1 MLRLSS
7 EVPGKER
14 RVLYALFEPHA
25 RLSDPSLRAT
35 ARLLAGCLLAL
46 VGFFACYDAYLW
58 SMREDYAP
66 PWPGYLLLGTCYVL
80 VRQGYFRVAASLTLG
95 TVPVVALALIVTGKS
110 AEPAVTL
117 SLPVLSVILGTLLL
131 GARSVIAITL
141 GSILA
146 IWLTTLL
153 PTGHQVPSQLIAG
166 PLLIVGVG
174 GALGALSVAHRSRLE
189 RDRRAALLVQ
199 AHELERKVR
208 ERTEELAS
216 AMRELES
223 FSYSV
228 SHDLRAPLRAIEGFA
243 AILEDEHGDGLG
255 AEGRDTLAVIQTSAQ
270 RMSALIDGLLR
281 LSRVTRAPVQR
292 EDVDLVPLA
301 RSIVVSLEASS
312 TKPTEFVAPESLVRS
327 ADPSLLASILE
338 NLLGNAHKFSRMRDE
353 PRIELGTVT
362 RDGVQY
368 CFVRDNGAGFDRA
381 HSARLFRPFE
391 RLHRQGEFPG
401 TGIGLATV
409 KRAVERHGGRLF
421 AEAEPDR
428 GATFYFELGEQEPSA

>member
-1 MLRLSS
+1 MLRPSNDTS
-7 EVPGKER
+7 VKNQ
-14 RVLYALFEPHA
+14 RVVHALFEPHA
-25 RLSDPSLRAT
+25 RLLDASERAT

-46 VGFFACYDAYLW
+46 LVFFACYDSYLASVHPAYTPPWAGYLALVL
-58 SMREDYAP
+58 DYA
-66 PWPGYLLLGTCYVL
+66 L
-80 VRQGYFRVAASLTLG
+80 VRAGYFRVAASLTLG

-117 SLPVLSVILGTLLL
+117 ALPVLSVILGTLLL
-131 GARSVIAITL
+131 GARAVVAITVVSVI
-141 GSILA
+141 G
-146 IWLTTLL
+146 IWLTTVL
-153 PTGHQVPSQLIAG
+153 PTGHQVASRLIAG

-174 GALGALSVAHRSRLE
+174 GALGALSVAHRARLE
-189 RDRRAALLVQ
+189 RDRRAALLGQ

-208 ERTEELAS
+208 ERTEELAN

-243 AILEDEHGDGLG
+243 TILEDEHGDDLG
-255 AEGRDTLAVIQTSAQ
+255 AEGRETLSVVQSSAQ

-281 LSRVTRAPVQR
+281 LSRVTRAQVQR
-292 EDVDLVPLA
+292 EDVDIVPLA
-301 RSIVVSLEASS
+301 KNIVRSFDSS
-312 TKPTEFVAPESLVRS
+312 NGNHAEFIAPESLVLS
-327 ADPSLLASILE
+327 ADPSLLATIVE
-338 NLLGNAHKFSRMRDE
+338 NLLGNAHKFSGMRDE
-353 PRIELGTVT
+353 PRIELGSIVK
-362 RDGVQY
+362 DGLRY
-368 CFVRDNGAGFDRA
+368 CFIRDNGAGFDMA

-409 KRAVERHGGRLF
+409 QRAVERHGGHLH

-428 GATFYFELGEQEPSA
+428 GATFYFELGSDDART